1 MISSHWRRHALAL
14 SIAAGA
20 GFGHCAFAAEN
31 LAHMRPVT
39 TSSVESS
46 DLSGYMAVDGDASTR
61 WGSAYGNSAWIYVDL
76 GEKRSISRVRLTW
89 EAAYAKAYD
98 IQVSNDASSWTT
110 VRSVTNADGDID
122 DLSNLNATGRY
133 LRIKGKKRG
142 TEYGY
147 SLWEIEVYGADSNN
161 GGEKSVMLYE
171 DTHFKGYAVELPVGD
186 YNLTSL
192 ISRGALNDDL
202 SSARVPNGLK
212 LEVFQH
218 NNFKGVRDLY
228 TSDAAELNRDD
239 DASSV
244 RVSKTETT
252 DGGSD
257 ERPDW
262 QSGHNYVEGD
272 IVRYKGKLYI
282 AVHANP
288 GYDPVIS
295 HWFWDEYQ
303 GGEDGGDSGDGN
315 DDGDN
320 GDDSGANCAAGNNWN
335 EANLTNYESYPDPN
349 SEECIKYNG
358 CEWAGQFAGLDGV
371 QPESWVKAHNIAAV
385 HSKDFNWLN
394 GKTLRLRQGGKEIDV
409 IVYDMCADSD
419 CDGCCTQN
427 LGRTG
432 YLIDIEK
439 YTMQRFGTGSGTVQW
454 QVCD

>member
-1 MISSHWRRHALAL
+1 MISSHWRKHFLAI
-14 SIAAGA
+14 SVAAGA
-20 GFGHCAFAAEN
+20 ALSHAVFAAEN
-31 LAHMRPVT
+31 LAHMQPVT
-39 TSSVESS
+39 TSSIESS
-46 DLSGYMAVDGDASTR
+46 DLSGYMAVDGDANTR
-61 WGSAYGNSAWIYVDL
+61 WGSAYGGTAWIYVDL
-76 GEKRSISRVRLTW
+76 GEKRSISRVKLLW

-98 IQVSNDASSWTT
+98 LQVSNDASTWTT

-122 DLSNLNATGRY
+122 DLTNLNASGRY
-133 LRIKGKKRG
+133 VRIKGIKRG

-147 SLWEIEVYGADSNN
+147 SLWELEVYGPASGGD
-161 GGEKSVMLYE
+161 GEKTVKLYE
-171 DTHFKGYAVELPVGD
+171 DTHFKGYSVELPVGD
-186 YNLTSL
+186 YNLSSL

-202 SSARVPNGLK
+202 SSARVPSGLR

-218 NNFKGVRDLY
+218 NNFKGVRDFY
-228 TSDAAELNRDD
+228 TSDAAELSRDN

-244 RVSKTETT
+244 RVSKMETT
-252 DGGSD
+252 NGDSD
-257 ERPDW
+257 DFPDW
-262 QSGHNYVEGD
+262 RSGHNYVEGN

-282 AVHANP
+282 AVHPNP

-295 HWFWDEYQ
+295 HWFWDEYR
-303 GGEDGGDSGDGN
+303 GDDDGGDS
-315 DDGDN
+315 DDGSDN
-320 GDDSGANCAAGNNWN
+320 GASCSAINSWN

-358 CEWAGQFAGLDGV
+358 CQWAGQFAGLDGV

-394 GKTLRLRQGGKEIDV
+394 GKTLRLRQGDKEIDV
-409 IVYDMCADSD
+409 VVYDMCSDSD

-439 YTMQRFGTGSGTVQW
+439 YTMQRFGTGHGDVQW